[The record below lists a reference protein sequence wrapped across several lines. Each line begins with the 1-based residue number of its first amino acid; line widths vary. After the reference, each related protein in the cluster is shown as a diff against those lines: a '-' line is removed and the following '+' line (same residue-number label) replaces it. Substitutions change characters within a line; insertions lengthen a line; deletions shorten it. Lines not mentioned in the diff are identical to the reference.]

1 VQCFSCVPLA
11 TRNTRCSSLENN
23 VDTVTVNMGAC
34 ASKTTDVAPEAEG
47 VKFRLRKT
55 SDGRRL
61 ESSTDLTSS
70 NNQSLT
76 HKDTSGDVS
85 KFANRSMDEGGGS
98 ENKKAGQVGLSTTA
112 TVDTKP
118 KKPTKKKGKRS
129 LQDHALDNDAGNTT
143 IDEDDSLEDDVEC
156 VNLNDPNFRS
166 KLKAQR
172 LQHERNMSVD
182 SRDFESRTTL
192 SRRNSLANLYQD
204 RAPEPLSMK
213 EEVVLSDNL
222 KRYKDEPVLE
232 PNTLPTIDGPDWLA
246 PPDVKREDK
255 VRGPKEYTIGGHMKG
270 DHSDAQRCVLS
281 KADFSTYV
289 PGTGPIFNGP
299 MPGFLGKSA
308 KTLGLHAGKLGVAG
322 IAIMSILPNTL
333 FLHRLKVEKLAFKWI
348 CMSLILA
355 CNMLSLYSI
364 YAFSSQLKRFF
375 WRATLLNSV
384 AICFALGMLCFS
396 WQMMAIYSIAWLN
409 GNRGVF
415 SFLMAAFGGAWLV
428 GRHEANLKRREEYG
442 AVLAAFLEIEK
453 CSKSMT
459 DLMGL
464 PAVRT
469 NEMQYLNAAPIWA
482 RYRPDELCEW
492 LNAFLRR
499 VWSFYNKAVSEVL
512 RESLEPLMEA
522 SRPSILKRLTF
533 KELDFGESPF
543 VFRSVTYVGKK
554 ADDMGV
560 SLDIDFAWAGKS
572 EIVLAAKTH
581 IGADI
586 NIAVKDLEIY
596 AKLRISIHPLVP
608 LPSPLG
614 GLVISLTE
622 RPVIEFNAELPSGLD
637 MLYSV
642 FDKWLE
648 EFLADVI
655 GDMLIQPER
664 IVVPLSFNFDP
675 IVMPDGEIKPFKWYD
690 SNILQL
696 HNTGVLKVTVIKA
709 ENIPRTDTF
718 SKTDPYIT
726 LQVKKSGVLVKTTV
740 KQNDEDPTWDETFY
754 IPVDDAVLRTLKVSV
769 YDSDNDPFGMDDRL
783 AVNNVSI
790 SEIVNEP
797 NGKEMWLTFPEQLK
811 GNKAKPPMRLLLE
824 TQYIMFGSAAAK
836 DLFSGMGLLSV
847 TILRGI
853 NLMVMDSNGLS
864 DPYVKVKMPV
874 EAIGN
879 QISGKQTKGSKKAKQ
894 FVEYVSKVHKK
905 NLNPEFNEKFE
916 FSPADENSKVI
927 IELFDVDSTFPV
939 GKKSNFMGNIEVPI
953 SVILEQGGSMEARFK
968 VGNAT
973 RGELDII
980 FEWQSYC

>member
-1 VQCFSCVPLA
+1 
-11 TRNTRCSSLENN
+11 
-23 VDTVTVNMGAC
+23 MGAC
-34 ASKTTDVAPEAEG
+34 ASKKTDDAPEAKR

-61 ESSTDLTSS
+61 DSSSDLSAYKSRSLSGEESL
-70 NNQSLT
+70 N
-76 HKDTSGDVS
+76 DVS
-85 KFANRSMDEGGGS
+85 NSAKERTDKGGG
-98 ENKKAGQVGLSTTA
+98 EDEREAGQGGASTTG
-112 TVDTKP
+112 TVDVKP
-118 KKPTKKKGKRS
+118 KKSTKTKGNKTLKEYAPNERNRTGVADD
-129 LQDHALDNDAGNTT
+129 DHLD
-143 IDEDDSLEDDVEC
+143 EDVEC
-156 VNLNDPNFRS
+156 LNLNDPNINS
-166 KLKAQR
+166 VLKAR
-172 LQHERNMSVD
+172 SMKNLRSSSRYVRNSSSNSYSFMSKSTLSRED
-182 SRDFESRTTL
+182 SLAKVHHESRT
-192 SRRNSLANLYQD
+192 ANGPT
-204 RAPEPLSMK
+204 AVN

-222 KRYKDEPVLE
+222 KRYKGEPVLA
-232 PNTLPTIDGPDWLA
+232 PNTLPTADGPEWTA
-246 PPDVKREDK
+246 PPDVKLENK
-255 VRGPKEYTIGGHMKG
+255 IRGPKQYTIGGHMKG
-270 DHSDAQRCVLS
+270 DHSDLQRELLS

-299 MPGFLGKSA
+299 VPGFLGTSA
-308 KTLGLHAGKLGVAG
+308 KTLGVHVGKFAVAG
-322 IAIMSILPNTL
+322 IVIMSVLPNVI
-333 FLHRLKVEKLAFKWI
+333 FLHRLQAERLVFKWI
-348 CMSLILA
+348 CFSFIVA
-355 CNMLSLYSI
+355 CNMLSFYAI
-364 YAFSSQLKRFF
+364 HAFSAELKRFF
-375 WRATLLNSV
+375 WRATLYNSIAV
-384 AICFALGMLCFS
+384 CFALGMLCFG

-409 GNRGVF
+409 GNRGMF
-415 SFLMAAFGGAWLV
+415 SFLMAAIGGAWLV
-428 GRHEANLKRREEYG
+428 GRHEANIKRREAYG

-453 CSKSMT
+453 CSQCMT
-459 DLMGL
+459 ALMGL

-492 LNAFLRR
+492 LNVFLRR

-533 KELDFGESPF
+533 KELDFGENPF

-560 SLDIDFAWAGKS
+560 SIDVDFAWAGQS

-581 IGADI
+581 IGTDL

-637 MLYSV
+637 MLYNV

-648 EFLADVI
+648 EFLADII

-675 IVMPDGEIKPFKWYD
+675 IVMPDGEVRPFKWYD

-709 ENIPRTDTF
+709 ENIPRCDLF

-740 KQNDEDPTWDETFY
+740 KHNDEDPTWNEVFY
-754 IPVDDAVLRTLKVSV
+754 IPVDDAVLRTLKVAV
-769 YDSDNDPFGMDDRL
+769 FDNDNDPFGMDDKL
-783 AVNNVSI
+783 AANELAI
-790 SEIVNEP
+790 SEIANEP
-797 NGKEMWLTFPEQLK
+797 NGKEIWLSFPEQIK
-811 GNKAKPPMRLLLE
+811 GNKAKPPMRLLLD
-824 TQYIMFGSAAAK
+824 TQYIMFGSDAAK

-847 TILRGI
+847 TILRGV
-853 NLMVMDSNGLS
+853 NLMVMDSNGFS
-864 DPYVKVKMPV
+864 DPYVKVKMPI
-874 EAIGN
+874 EAIGS
-879 QISGKQTKGSKKAKQ
+879 QISDKQTKGSKNTKR
-894 FVEYVSKVHKK
+894 FFEYVSKVHKK
-905 NLNPEFNEKFE
+905 SLNPEFNEKFE
-916 FSPADENSKVI
+916 FSPADADSRVI
-927 IELFDVDSTFPV
+927 IELYDVDSTFPV

-953 SVILEQGGSMEARFK
+953 SIIIEQGGSMEARFK
-968 VGNAT
+968 VCNAT
-973 RGELDII
+973 SGELDIL
-980 FEWQSYC
+980 FEWQSYT